1 MLSLAVIFPIAAGFA
16 MLARPLRTKRA
27 RELYVEGVTL
37 ATSLL
42 VLLCLLMR
50 RGQSQTLLFLT
61 DTLNLTLMLDG
72 VGGVFTAIVAFLW
85 PLATLYAFEYMEH
98 EGGEN
103 HFFALYTITYG
114 VTLGI
119 SMAANLMTLYVF
131 YEFLTLSTLPL
142 VMHGTKPEAIR
153 AGHQYMMY
161 SFFGA
166 ALAFIGVMIVTCF
179 GGGGAF
185 VQGGVMG
192 EAFASEHPVL
202 LQAGYLCMFV
212 GFGVKAAVFPTHAW
226 LPSASVAPT
235 PVTALLHA
243 VAVVKAGAFAI
254 IRMTYFSVGA
264 QLLRGTAAQT
274 IAILLASVTIVYG
287 STMAVREHHFKRR
300 LAYSTISNL
309 SYIVLATSLMSASG
323 LTAALAHMMFHAL
336 IKITLFYC
344 AGAVLVKTGR
354 TQVESLRGLSRV
366 MPVVC
371 AVYTLA
377 ALSLMGTPGL
387 PAFVS
392 KWLIG
397 MAALGSATPSVLGIP
412 AGYIGLAAILISA
425 VLTAIYLMSVSFAM
439 YFRPLEPVNGVEIG
453 KRCDPT
459 WRMKLPL
466 AVLCTAIV
474 LCGLFSEPIVQ
485 SLAAIA
491 AGVM

>member
-1 MLSLAVIFPIAAGFA
+1 MLSVAVFLPIAAGAA
-16 MLARPLRTKRA
+16 MLAVRFKTRRA
-27 RELYVEGVTL
+27 REIAVEGVTL
-37 ATSLL
+37 LTSLL
-42 VLLCLLMR
+42 VLLCLLSGD
-50 RGQSQTLLFLT
+50 GQAHTLFYLT
-61 DTLNLTLMLDG
+61 KTVPIAFMLDG
-72 VGGVFTAIVAFLW
+72 VGSVFTALVAFLW

-98 EGGEN
+98 EGGED

-142 VMHGTKPEAIR
+142 VMHGTRPEAIR

-166 ALAFIGVMIVTCF
+166 ALAFIGVMLVTVF
-179 GGGGAF
+179 GNGGAF
-185 VQGGVMG
+185 VMGGVLG
-192 EAFASEHPVL
+192 EDFAVTHPL
-202 LQAGYLCMFV
+202 MTQLGYLCMFV
-212 GFGVKAAVFPTHAW
+212 GFGVKAAVFPMHAW

-264 QLLRGTAAQT
+264 QLLRGTAAQAVA
-274 IAILLASVTIVYG
+274 IALASITIVFG

-300 LAYSTISNL
+300 LAYSTVSNL
-309 SYIVLATSLMSASG
+309 SYIVLAASLM
-323 LTAALAHMMFHAL
+323 TAAGLAAGLSHMLFHAL

-354 TQVESLRGLSRV
+354 TQVESLRGLHRA

-371 AVYTLA
+371 AVYTVGALA
-377 ALSLMGTPGL
+377 LMGTPGL
-387 PAFVS
+387 PGFVS

-397 MAALGSATPSVLGIP
+397 SAAIERGEMM
-412 AGYIGLAAILISA
+412 GYVGLAAILISA
-425 VLTAIYLMSVSFAM
+425 VLTAIYLMSVAFSM
-439 YFRPLEPVNGVEIG
+439 YFRPLEEGGGVSAG
-453 KRCDPT
+453 VRCDPS
-459 WRMKLPL
+459 WKMKLPL
-466 AVLCTAIV
+466 LVLIAAIL
-474 LCGLFSEPIVQ
+474 LCGLFSNPIVER
-485 SLAAIA
+485 LTAIA
-491 AGVM
+491 AGVL

>member
-1 MLSLAVIFPIAAGFA
+1 MLSLAVIFPIAAGLV
-16 MLARPLRTKRA
+16 MLAKPLPTKRA
-27 RELYVEGVTL
+27 REICVEGVTL

-42 VLLCLLMR
+42 VLLCLLTR
-50 RGQSQTLLFLT
+50 QGQSQTLLALT
-61 DTLNLTLMLDG
+61 DTLTLALMLDG
-72 VGGVFTAIVAFLW
+72 VGSVFTAIVAFLW

-131 YEFLTLSTLPL
+131 YEFLTLSTMPL
-142 VMHGTKPEAIR
+142 VMHGTKPEALR

-166 ALAFIGVMIVTCF
+166 ALAFVGVMIVTFF
-179 GGGGAF
+179 GQGGAF
-185 VQGGVMG
+185 VLGGVLG
-192 EAFASEHPVL
+192 EDFAAAHPVL

-264 QLLRGTAAQT
+264 QLVRGTASQAV
-274 IAILLASVTIVYG
+274 AILLASVTIIYG

-300 LAYSTISNL
+300 LAYSTVSNL
-309 SYIVLATSLMSASG
+309 SYIVLAASLMSATG

-425 VLTAIYLMSVSFAM
+425 VLTAIYLMSVAFAM
-439 YFRPLEPVNGVEIG
+439 YFRPLEPGHGVEPG

-466 AVLCTAIV
+466 AVLCAAIV